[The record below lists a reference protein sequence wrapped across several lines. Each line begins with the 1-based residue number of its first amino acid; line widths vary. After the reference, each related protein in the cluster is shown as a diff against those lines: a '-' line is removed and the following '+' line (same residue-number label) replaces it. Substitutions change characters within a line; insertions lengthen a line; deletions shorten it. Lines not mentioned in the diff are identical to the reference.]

1 MKRQPVK
8 TGADETEAEDR
19 APHREFVYQNGLCF
33 EKTPHGLIFRPEY
46 RAQPRKHDC
55 PDCMQ
60 CALCSD
66 PRCAL
71 CRGD

>member
-1 MKRQPVK
+1 MRRRPVK
-8 TGADETEAEDR
+8 EDPDKTEDLDQVPR
-19 APHREFVYQNGLCF
+19 REFVYQNGLCF
-33 EKTPHGLIFRPEY
+33 EKTPRGLIFRPQY
-46 RAQPRKHDC
+46 RAHPRKHDC

-71 CRGD
+71 CRGG